1 MLFIALALV
10 VVALL
15 GTIASLGRSVPSLE
29 EEPNRADL
37 IVLGQIIT
45 VDELRP
51 RAEAVAV
58 RDGRIH
64 VVGSRE
70 EVLAY
75 KGTATRVV
83 ELGDAVLLPGL
94 IDAHSHPILSAMMSQ
109 TLDIS
114 GFHHSTRAEVM
125 EVIDRGVAQAGGG
138 EWVIAYGWDPA
149 LVPDL
154 SPPTLAE
161 LDAIAP
167 NNPLLIIAQ
176 TLHSAHANSAAF
188 SAAGITRDSPD
199 PAGGYFE
206 RDEDGELTGGI
217 KEVGAMAK
225 LREAVPKYPTAAYA
239 MLLAQQWRAY
249 AQAGYTTVCAPGL
262 QPSIPHHLAVAQ
274 VTAEDGAAPVR
285 VVTYPLHDR
294 LAESSFLPG
303 QGNERFRV
311 LGPKLWVDGSPYA
324 GGMAM
329 EESYVD
335 GPFNRDVLG
344 IPSGSRGELHFTDAE
359 LAGLV
364 ERYHRAGWQVAA
376 HTQGERAVDQFLGA
390 VDAAQRS
397 FPRTDHRHRMEHN
410 ALITRSQLRRARMLG
425 VTVSFYMDHVGYYGD
440 ALHDHIVG
448 SQRAARFMPIGS
460 AIEEGHRASIHTDTP
475 SSPLGVFRAL
485 STAVTRATRS
495 GRVLGPDERISVD
508 DALRA
513 VTIDAAWQIFAEA
526 SVGSISV
533 GKRAD
538 FTVLSASP
546 YDVPARQWNEIE
558 VVDTYLS
565 GERVPRDERSQL
577 ELGLM
582 VKAAWGV
589 VFGG

>member
-1 MLFIALALV
+1 MLTHNRYCLGCVSRACIEWTVRSLASGHLERQGPVGSNPLPRERGRLRGLTRRDLAPAVPPKTNRMTAKKTPSRSPARGGVGRPRIRRRTLLFIALALV

-94 IDAHSHPILSAMMSQ
+94 IDAHSHPIMSAMMSQ

-206 RDEDGELTGGI
+206 RDEDG
-217 KEVGAMAK
+217 
-225 LREAVPKYPTAAYA
+225 
-239 MLLAQQWRAY
+239 
-249 AQAGYTTVCAPGL
+249 
-262 QPSIPHHLAVAQ
+262 
-274 VTAEDGAAPVR
+274 
-285 VVTYPLHDR
+285 
-294 LAESSFLPG
+294 
-303 QGNERFRV
+303 
-311 LGPKLWVDGSPYA
+311 
-324 GGMAM
+324 
-329 EESYVD
+329 
-335 GPFNRDVLG
+335 
-344 IPSGSRGELHFTDAE
+344 
-359 LAGLV
+359 
-364 ERYHRAGWQVAA
+364 
-376 HTQGERAVDQFLGA
+376 
-390 VDAAQRS
+390 
-397 FPRTDHRHRMEHN
+397 
-410 ALITRSQLRRARMLG
+410 
-425 VTVSFYMDHVGYYGD
+425 
-440 ALHDHIVG
+440 
-448 SQRAARFMPIGS
+448 
-460 AIEEGHRASIHTDTP
+460 
-475 SSPLGVFRAL
+475 
-485 STAVTRATRS
+485 
-495 GRVLGPDERISVD
+495 
-508 DALRA
+508 
-513 VTIDAAWQIFAEA
+513 
-526 SVGSISV
+526 
-533 GKRAD
+533 
-538 FTVLSASP
+538 
-546 YDVPARQWNEIE
+546 
-558 VVDTYLS
+558 
-565 GERVPRDERSQL
+565 
-577 ELGLM
+577 
-582 VKAAWGV
+582 
-589 VFGG
+589 